1 MKSCLVIVLLLAG
14 MLWQGWALQKTAVLS
29 LEDGQKEELYVRL

>member
-1 MKSCLVIVLLLAG
+1 MKSCLVIVFLLAG

-29 LEDGQKEELYVRL
+29 LEDGQKEEIYVRL